1 MEYSPKLLMSLT
13 AEAFI
18 LGVVLGLLYS
28 LLRFSRVLLGE
39 CVPERQVRL
48 PRFWV
53 SERKSVKS
61 DRNISR
67 GLISL
72 LCFWED
78 ILFCLCAA
86 VGIILLAYVGNNG
99 RIRWFILLGTAV
111 GFACYT
117 LTLGKLFSYAFELLA
132 AVVRLLCRYV
142 VFILLYPLRAAGKGI
157 RILFSFLIGRLRVQ
171 IRKRKNKRFHAL
183 QMRTLLAAASEGFGS
198 FESLGLE
205 KTVRTETARPE
216 KSHEKQKDVKN
227 KRRRRVYGRTEYQ
240 EKARNKPEEAC

>member
-13 AEAFI
+13 AEALI

-48 PRFWV
+48 PRFLA
-53 SERKSVKS
+53 SEQKSVKS
-61 DRNISR
+61 DRKVSR
-67 GLISL
+67 GLTCL
-72 LCFWED
+72 LRFFED
-78 ILFCLCAA
+78 ALFCCSAA

-117 LTLGKLFSYAFELLA
+117 LTFGKLFSFASELLA
-132 AVVRLLCRYV
+132 AVVRFLFRYV
-142 VFILLYPLRAAGKGI
+142 VFVLLYPLRTVGKGI
-157 RILFSFLIGRLRVQ
+157 RILFSFFAERLRVQ
-171 IRKRKNKRFHAL
+171 IRKRKNERFHAL
-183 QMRTLLAAASEGFGS
+183 QMKTLLLAASEGFGS

-205 KTVRTETARPE
+205 KAVRTETARTE

-227 KRRRRVYGRTEYQ
+227 KRRRRVYGRTEHQ
-240 EKARNKPEEAC
+240 EKARQKSEEAS